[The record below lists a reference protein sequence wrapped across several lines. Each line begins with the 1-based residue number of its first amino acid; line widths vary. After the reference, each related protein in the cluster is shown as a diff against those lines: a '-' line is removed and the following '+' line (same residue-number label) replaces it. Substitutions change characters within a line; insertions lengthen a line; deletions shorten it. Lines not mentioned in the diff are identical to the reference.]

1 MRLALASRRLVTLLT
16 ACAILFGSLVP
27 VFSIAMERPLM
38 TEICSVDGT
47 RLVLSTEA
55 HAAGDDTPSTVHTLE
70 HCAWCFTHMPTSDLP
85 PVGLVVLL
93 VPGLSDAPA
102 SAFLSAPRTLHA
114 WVSAQPRAPP
124 LFS

>member
-16 ACAILFGSLVP
+16 ACAVLFGSLVP
-27 VFSIAMERPLM
+27 LFSIASERPLM

-47 RLVLSTEA
+47 RLILSTDA
-55 HAAGDDTPSTVHTLE
+55 HAAGEEGSSKAHALE
-70 HCAWCFTHMPTSDLP
+70 HCAWCFTHMSTSDLP
-85 PVGLVVLL
+85 PVGIVVLP

-102 SAFLSAPRTLHA
+102 PAFLSAPRTLHA

-124 LFS
+124 PRS